1 MQMKVIRV
9 YSTIKISSD
18 RGYSFRVNSLILYG
32 RISEKLTTAAKLKY
46 KTPQIYICYLEKL
59 RILYWPTRLIQSK
72 AIEIKE
78 LQPFTSKSSLRCQ
91 HYYHNGPASFDQQ
104 VSVLRNLPGTHWQL

>member
-9 YSTIKISSD
+9 YSTIEISSD
-18 RGYSFRVNSLILYG
+18 REYSFRINSLILYG
-32 RISEKLTTAAKLKY
+32 RISGELTVN
-46 KTPQIYICYLEKL
+46 LEKL
-59 RILYWPTRLIQSK
+59 RILYWPTRLIRSK

-104 VSVLRNLPGTHWQL
+104 VSVSRNLHGMRWQL

>member
-9 YSTIKISSD
+9 YSTIEISSD
-18 RGYSFRVNSLILYG
+18 REYSFRINSLILYG
-32 RISEKLTTAAKLKY
+32 RISGELTVN
-46 KTPQIYICYLEKL
+46 LEKL
-59 RILYWPTRLIQSK
+59 RILYWPTRLIRSK

-78 LQPFTSKSSLRCQ
+78 LQQFTSKSSLRCQ

-104 VSVLRNLPGTHWQL
+104 VSVSRNLHGMRWQL

>member
-9 YSTIKISSD
+9 YSTIEISSD
-18 RGYSFRVNSLILYG
+18 RGYSFRINSLILYG
-32 RISEKLTTAAKLKY
+32 RISGELTVN
-46 KTPQIYICYLEKL
+46 LEKL
-59 RILYWPTRLIQSK
+59 RILYWPTRLIRSK

-78 LQPFTSKSSLRCQ
+78 LQQFTSKSSLRCQ

-104 VSVLRNLPGTHWQL
+104 VSVSRNLHGMRWQL